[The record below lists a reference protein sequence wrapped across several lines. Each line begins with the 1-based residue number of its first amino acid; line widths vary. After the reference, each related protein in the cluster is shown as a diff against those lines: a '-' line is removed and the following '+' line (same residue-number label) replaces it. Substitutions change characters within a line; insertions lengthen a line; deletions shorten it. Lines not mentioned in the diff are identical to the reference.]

1 MQNLRALSIL
11 FVANFISGVAQ
22 GISML
27 AIPWYFARNEEMG
40 TFGIIFLLTNC
51 VSLLWMPYAGVL
63 VDRYDRKGILILM
76 SITGLFVMGGS
87 AASGMVSE
95 MSVGV
100 AAIAFMYT
108 FFHFN
113 IHYTN
118 LYALVQEITEVR
130 HYARITSTME
140 VIHQLT
146 TMLAG
151 AVGAVLLEGTP
162 NGILNLFGLYLDTP
176 WVIPAWSL
184 HEIFALDAATYFI
197 AFLILWI
204 VRYVPLKERHHE
216 SGSVVSRLNTGW
228 VYLKNHMP
236 ILIFGT
242 ASFCVFVTIIV
253 IGFYLN
259 PTYVYSHLHESADVF
274 AASEMYY
281 ALGAVAA
288 GAGTLAVFRKWT
300 IPNAIICLTMI
311 AAIMYG
317 VQAATKSIALFYLA
331 VLAMGLS
338 NAGTRV
344 LRSTY
349 LMYEIPNQVYGR
361 ANGIFN
367 MINVGMR
374 IFFMIIFAIPFL
386 ADPNH
391 VIYTFA
397 IMSFFLVCASAAIL
411 WIKPRLHRTKQT
423 ISIEN

>member
-1 MQNLRALSIL
+1 
-11 FVANFISGVAQ
+11 
-22 GISML
+22 ML
-27 AIPWYFARNEEMG
+27 AIPWYFARSEQMG

-51 VSLLWMPYAGVL
+51 VSLIWMPYAGVL
-63 VDRYDRKGILILM
+63 VDRYDRKGILMLM
-76 SITGLFVMGGS
+76 SVTGLIVMGGS
-87 AASGMVSE
+87 ALSGMVSE
-95 MSVGV
+95 MSISV

-151 AVGAVLLEGTP
+151 AVGAVLLVGTP
-162 NGILNLFGLYLDTP
+162 EGVLNLFGVYIDTP
-176 WVIPAWSL
+176 WVIPAWPL
-184 HEIFALDAATYFI
+184 HEIFALDAATYFV

-216 SGSVVSRLNTGW
+216 QGSVVSRLNTGW
-228 VYLKNHMP
+228 VYLKKHMP

-281 ALGAVAA
+281 ALGAVTA
-288 GAGTLAVFRKWT
+288 GAATLAIFKKWS
-300 IPNAIICLTMI
+300 IPNAIVCLTMI
-311 AAIMYG
+311 AAVMYG
-317 VQAATKSIALFYLA
+317 VQAATRSVALFYLA

-344 LRSTY
+344 LRTTY

-361 ANGIFN
+361 TNGIFN
-367 MINVGMR
+367 MINVGIR
-374 IFFMIIFAIPFL
+374 VFFMLVFAIPFL
-386 ADPNH
+386 SDPNH
-391 VIYTFA
+391 VIYNFA
-397 IMSFFLVCASAAIL
+397 IMSFFLVFAAAVMI
-411 WIKPRLHRTKQT
+411 WIRPRLKHTGQGVAM
-423 ISIEN
+423 EN

>member
-1 MQNLRALSIL
+1 LKNIRALSIL
-11 FVANFISGVAQ
+11 FIGNFISGVAQ

-51 VSLLWMPYAGVL
+51 VSLIWMPYAGVL
-63 VDRYDRKGILILM
+63 VDKYNRKRILLFM
-76 SITGLFVMGGS
+76 SVTGFVVMGGS
-87 AASGMVSE
+87 ALSGYLTE
-95 MSVGV
+95 MPVWIP
-100 AAIAFMYT
+100 AIAFMYT

-118 LYALVQEITEVR
+118 LYAFVQEITEEK
-130 HYARITSTME
+130 HYARITSAME

-151 AVGAVLLEGTP
+151 AVGAVLLEGTH
-162 NGILNLFGLYLDTP
+162 GGMLNVFGAYVKTP
-176 WVIPAWSL
+176 WEIPAWDL
-184 HEIFALDAATYFI
+184 HEIFALDAGTYLV
-197 AFLILWI
+197 ALLILWI
-204 VRYVPLKERHHE
+204 ISYLPLVERYHE
-216 SGSVVSRLNTGW
+216 EGSIMSRLNTGW
-228 VYLKNHMP
+228 QYLKTHKP
-236 ILIFGT
+236 ILIFGA
-242 ASFCVFVTIIV
+242 ASFCVFVTIII

-259 PTYVYSHLHESADVF
+259 PTYVYSHLGKSADVF

-288 GAGTLAVFRKWT
+288 GAGTLAIFRRWS
-300 IPNAIICLTMI
+300 IPNAVILLTMI
-311 AAIMYG
+311 AATLYA
-317 VQAATKSIALFYLA
+317 VQAATRSVALFYLA

-344 LRSTY
+344 LRTTY

-374 IFFMIIFAIPFL
+374 IIFMLLFAIPFL
-386 ADPNH
+386 ADPQH
-391 VIYTFA
+391 VKYTFY
-397 IMSFFLVCASAAIL
+397 IMSAFLVVAAAVIF
-411 WIKPRLHRTKQT
+411 WIRLRLIHK
-423 ISIEN
+423 